1 MATITILRNANKYSD
16 SPEIRNTGKKGR
28 LTRMFEKSRNIT
40 ARWEKA
46 VVKPSKVDS
55 AIRLAGREKK
65 PVDIANYN
73 CSKGK
78 ATANTVRV
86 KERRQMG
93 YRELVRI

>member
-16 SPEIRNTGKKGR
+16 SPKIRHTGKKGR

-40 ARWEKA
+40 ALWEKA

-55 AIRLAGREKK
+55 AIHLAGREKK
-65 PVDIANYN
+65 TVDIANYN

-78 ATANTVRV
+78 ATINTVRA

-93 YRELVRI
+93 CRELVKV